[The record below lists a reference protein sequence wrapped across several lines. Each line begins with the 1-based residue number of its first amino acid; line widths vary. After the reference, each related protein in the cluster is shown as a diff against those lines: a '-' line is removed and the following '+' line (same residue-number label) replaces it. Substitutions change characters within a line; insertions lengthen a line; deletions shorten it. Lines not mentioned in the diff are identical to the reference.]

1 MMGGLGDD
9 IYYVDSTSGD
19 SIVDT
24 GGTDLVYASV
34 SYSMKDGS
42 NAENLTLLGTGNTNG
57 LGNYLDNIITGT
69 TGRNT
74 LDGKCGN
81 DTLIGLTGNDTYF
94 VDSSLDVVVEALGE
108 GTDLVRAG
116 VLSVDDI
123 NSVPLSQEIIDSVL
137 QHFPQDTSCRAMG
150 LRLRETLE
158 ALRDLEQES
167 MAETLDYAESGAR
180 ASALKN

>member
-1 MMGGLGDD
+1 MTQRQDRD
-9 IYYVDSTSGD
+9 TKDAPEESGQLRALS
-19 SIVDT
+19 SIFHW
-24 GGTDLVYASV
+24 LV
-34 SYSMKDGS
+34 G
-42 NAENLTLLGTGNTNG
+42 E
-57 LGNYLDNIITGT
+57 
-69 TGRNT
+69 
-74 LDGKCGN
+74 
-81 DTLIGLTGNDTYF
+81 
-94 VDSSLDVVVEALGE
+94 VVAARISALRLA
-108 GTDLVRAG
+108 TDLVRAG

-137 QHFPQDTSCRAMG
+137 QHFPQDASCRAMG